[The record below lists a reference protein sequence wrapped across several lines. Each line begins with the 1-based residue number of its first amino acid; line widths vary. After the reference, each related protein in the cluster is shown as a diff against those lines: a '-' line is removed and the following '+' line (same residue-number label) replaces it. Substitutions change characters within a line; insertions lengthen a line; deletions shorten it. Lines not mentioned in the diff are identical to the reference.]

1 MNEPC
6 GPGPAPSVIG
16 SRQENPSFTAGM
28 GVGLEVGV
36 GLGELTAAGDV
47 DADGDGDVACA

>member
-1 MNEPC
+1 
-6 GPGPAPSVIG
+6 
-16 SRQENPSFTAGM
+16 M

-47 DADGDGDVACA
+47 DADAACA

>member
-1 MNEPC
+1 
-6 GPGPAPSVIG
+6 VIG

-47 DADGDGDVACA
+47 DADAACA